1 MEQDVIFFSKPWLP
15 VIFYYLTGII
25 AFLGC
30 YLLYRLIKLHSN
42 TPCRF
47 LFIIVTTL
55 SCAVHIVTG
64 YYDVVGYHGYG
75 YRLLRAH
82 YIADYETIRY
92 GVILFV
98 TLNGL
103 LIWRVSY

>member
-1 MEQDVIFFSKPWLP
+1 MDQDFILLSKPWYP
-15 VIFYYLTGII
+15 VMVYYLMGAVVFI
-25 AFLGC
+25 GC
-30 YLLYRLIKLHSN
+30 YFLYRLVKGNSSTL
-42 TPCRF
+42 CRF
-47 LFIIVTTL
+47 LLIIVTTL
-55 SCAVHIVTG
+55 CCAIHIVTG

-75 YRLLRAH
+75 FSILRAH

-103 LIWRVSY
+103 LICRI

>member
-1 MEQDVIFFSKPWLP
+1 MEQDIIFFSKPWLP
-15 VIFYYLTGII
+15 VMLYYLMGVIVFI
-25 AFLGC
+25 GC
-30 YLLYRLIKLHSN
+30 YLWYRFIKFHSN
-42 TPCRF
+42 TFCRF

-55 SCAVHIVTG
+55 SCVVHIVTG

-75 YRLLRAH
+75 NSILRA
-82 YIADYETIRY
+82 YYLTDYETIRY

-103 LIWRVSY
+103 LICRI